1 MNYNSIGP
9 VIVTLLATVGMKILG
24 ALIILVIGRW
34 LIGIVRKLIGRALKN
49 QRMDSTLIGYLQ
61 STIGIV
67 LNVALIVAIL
77 GFFGVETATFAA
89 LIAGAGVAIGMA
101 WSGLLSNFAAGIF
114 LVMLRP
120 FKAGDFVSAAG
131 VTGTVMEIGL
141 FATIINTPD
150 NVRTILGNGKILS
163 DTIQNYS
170 ANAYRRVELTAQLPH
185 NADVPQAIAL
195 LKAELAAIAGV
206 MPIPAPDVELL
217 SFNLAGPLL
226 AVRPY
231 THNDT
236 YWPVYFATNDL
247 IRATM
252 IKAGVAVPE
261 QHFAIRQADKLN

>member
-1 MNYNSIGP
+1 MNYDSVVQN
-9 VIVTLLATVGMKILG
+9 IVNLLTQAGLKVLG
-24 ALIILVIGRW
+24 ALVIWVAGRW
-34 LIGIVRKLIGRALKN
+34 LIAIAHKLIRRALQTQKL
-49 QRMDSTLIGYLQ
+49 DPTLIGYLQ
-61 STIGIV
+61 SAVGIV

-131 VTGTVMEIGL
+131 ITGTVTEIGL
-141 FATIINTPD
+141 FATTINTPD
-150 NVRTILGNGKILS
+150 NVKTILGNAKILG

-170 ANAYRRVELTAQLPH
+170 ANPYRRVELTAQLPH
-185 NADVPQAIAL
+185 DADVPQAIAL
-195 LKAELAAIAGV
+195 LKTEMKKMKFVAAD
-206 MPIPAPDVELL
+206 PAPDVELL

-231 THNDT
+231 THTDT
-236 YWPVYFATNDL
+236 YWAVYFATNDL
-247 IRATM
+247 IRETM
-252 IKAGVAVPE
+252 IRAGVDVPE
-261 QHFAIRQADKLN
+261 QHFAIRHADKA